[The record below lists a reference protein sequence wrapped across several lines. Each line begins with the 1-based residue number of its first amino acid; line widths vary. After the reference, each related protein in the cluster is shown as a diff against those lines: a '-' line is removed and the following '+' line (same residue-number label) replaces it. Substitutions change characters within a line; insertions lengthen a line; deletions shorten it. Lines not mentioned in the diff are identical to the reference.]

1 MVEEGNK
8 LIDSEV
14 AAMLLGISKSNLRQ
28 LVLRKLLVPVGRE
41 KKRSMF
47 QLQDIVKLQE
57 RKATTNTWKP

>member
-1 MVEEGNK
+1 MVEEQEK

-14 AAMLLGISKSNLRQ
+14 AAMLLGISKANLRQ
-28 LVLRKLLVPVGRE
+28 LVLRKLLIPVGRE

-47 QLQDIVKLQE
+47 RLQDVVSLQE

>member
-1 MVEEGNK
+1 MVEEQDK

-28 LVLRKLLVPVGRE
+28 LVLRKLLIPVGRE

>member
-1 MVEEGNK
+1 MVEEQDK

-14 AAMLLGISKSNLRQ
+14 AAMLLQISKANLRQ
-28 LVLRKLLVPVGRE
+28 LVLRKLLIPVGKE

-47 QLQDIVKLQE
+47 RLQDVVALQE

>member
-1 MVEEGNK
+1 MVEEDK

-28 LVLRKLLVPVGRE
+28 LVLRKLLIPVGRE

>member
-1 MVEEGNK
+1 MVEEQDK

-14 AAMLLGISKSNLRQ
+14 AAMLLGISKANLRQ

>member
-1 MVEEGNK
+1 MVEEQDK

-28 LVLRKLLVPVGRE
+28 LVLRKLLLPVGRE

-47 QLQDIVKLQE
+47 KLQDVVTLQE

>member
-1 MVEEGNK
+1 MVEEQDK

-14 AAMLLGISKSNLRQ
+14 AAMLLGISKANLRQ
-28 LVLRKLLVPVGRE
+28 LVLRKLLSPVGRE

-47 QLQDIVKLQE
+47 KLQDVVTLQE

>member
-1 MVEEGNK
+1 MVEEQDK

-28 LVLRKLLVPVGRE
+28 LVLRKLLVSVGRE

-47 QLQDIVKLQE
+47 RLQDIVKLQE

>member
-1 MVEEGNK
+1 MVEEQDK

>member
-1 MVEEGNK
+1 MVEEQDK

-14 AAMLLGISKSNLRQ
+14 AAMLLQISKANLRQ
-28 LVLRKLLVPVGRE
+28 LVLRKLLIPVGRE

-47 QLQDIVKLQE
+47 RLQDVVALQE

>member
-1 MVEEGNK
+1 MVEEQEK

-14 AAMLLGISKSNLRQ
+14 AAMLLGISKANLRQ
-28 LVLRKLLVPVGRE
+28 LVLRKLLIPVGRE

-47 QLQDIVKLQE
+47 RLQEVVSLQE